1 MNLIMLRLNPIN
13 QLQFRQ
19 QQQRAV
25 ATQPGFAGQAPLHA
39 NGVGQA
45 NASQDSN
52 RGGGIGHGSLVG
64 RAHQPYG
71 NASSSTNPAHN
82 PVATQA
88 QQNQPQFGGN
98 AEASAQRQQQIDT
111 AVSHIMSHEQAHA
124 NAAGPYGG
132 GISIHFGADG
142 MPTGGSVPVSIPPID
157 ASNPQGNLQAYQTIR
172 DAALAP
178 ADPSGADMSVAAKAQ
193 SLYGQAQVLMAQQ
206 AQKQQQQP
214 PF

>member
-1 MNLIMLRLNPIN
+1 MLRLNPIN
-13 QLQFRQ
+13 RLQFRQ
-19 QQQRAV
+19 QQQRAA
-25 ATQPGFAGQAPLHA
+25 ATQPGFAGQAPMAGLA
-39 NGVGQA
+39 SGQA

-71 NASSSTNPAHN
+71 NSSSSINPAHN
-82 PVATQA
+82 PSA
-88 QQNQPQFGGN
+88 QQPVSQADTSN
-98 AEASAQRQQQIDT
+98 AAQAQRQQQIDT
-111 AVSHIMSHEQAHA
+111 AVSHIMGHEQAHA

-132 GISIHFGADG
+132 GISIQFGADG

-157 ASNPQGNLQAYQTIR
+157 ASNPEGNLQAYQTIR

-178 ADPSGADMSVAAKAQ
+178 MDPSSADMSVAAKAQ
-193 SLYGQAQVLMAQQ
+193 SLYGQAQVLMAQR

-214 PF
+214 RF